1 MVQSVLFVPVNLSVG
16 LFIGTVFERYD
27 KRLSCHLES
36 ESEVHAT
43 IEVCYVEIYQLVH

>member
-16 LFIGTVFERYD
+16 LFIERYD